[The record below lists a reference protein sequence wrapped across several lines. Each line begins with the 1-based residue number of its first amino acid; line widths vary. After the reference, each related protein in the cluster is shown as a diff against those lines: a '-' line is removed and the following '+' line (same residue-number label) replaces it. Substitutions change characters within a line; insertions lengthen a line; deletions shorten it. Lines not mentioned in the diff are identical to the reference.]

1 MKKGTLVLF
10 VMLILSANIMAKESP
25 IIGNWLLTKVE
36 MEGNVEEVYSEVEFK
51 DDGYAEMEGRV
62 FGEWK
67 YDKKAKTVTIES
79 EMIKEFA
86 GERKVTK
93 LNKNELVL
101 SGSKVKMFFIKLN
114 EENIEAENNNSK
126 LEGSWKILTE
136 SGFKMLIF
144 ELPDVLSIKE
154 KFDGGSSSGGGT
166 WIFNSTDKSLII
178 MANDRELNGL
188 NKVVK
193 QSGDELE
200 LENKGNIIKALKLE
214 KSSIKIERLAFSDE
228 DFYDESG
235 DYKYYDEEGKLP
247 WNDPYELI
255 VGMVKVK
262 QLAYNF
268 STLIEGTE
276 TFETKELST
285 NVSTNVDEGMMSYD
299 NIFVG
304 FDRESTPEDYEMP
317 IGYYNSDIRLFPF
330 ESDTY
335 RVVGEEE
342 ITTPAGTFSCTVVEA
357 IGDFDENLKL
367 WMITDKPGI
376 LAKVIKDKSG
386 DFGHFIVFELL
397 EIKL

>member
-1 MKKGTLVLF
+1 MKKGSLVLF

-25 IIGNWLLTKVE
+25 IIGQWLLTKVE

-51 DDGYAEMEGRV
+51 SDGYAEMEGRV

-67 YDKKAKTVTIES
+67 YNKKSKTVTIES

-101 SGSKVKMFFIKLN
+101 SGSKVKMFFTKLN
-114 EENIEAENNNSK
+114 EENIEAENTNSK
-126 LEGSWKILTE
+126 LGGSWKILTE
-136 SGFKMLIF
+136 SGFKILIF

-154 KFDGGSSSGGGT
+154 KFDGGSSSVGGT

-178 MANDRELNGL
+178 MANDHELNGL
-188 NKVVK
+188 NKVIK
-193 QSGDELE
+193 QSGNELE
-200 LENKGNIIKALKLE
+200 LENRGNTIKALKLE
-214 KSSIKIERLAFSDE
+214 KSSIKIERLSFSEE
-228 DFYDESG
+228 DFYDENG
-235 DYKYYDEEGKLP
+235 DYKYDDEEGKLK
-247 WNDPYELI
+247 WNDPYKLI
-255 VGMVKVK
+255 VSMEKVK
-262 QLAYNF
+262 QLVYNF

-276 TFETKELST
+276 TFETKELSS
-285 NVSTNVDEGMMSYD
+285 NVSTNVDEGMMSFD
-299 NIFVG
+299 NIFIG

-317 IGYYNSDIRLFPF
+317 IAYYSSDIRLFPF

-342 ITTPAGTFSCTVVEA
+342 ITTPAGTFNCTVVEA
-357 IGDFDENLKL
+357 IGDFDENIKL
-367 WMITDKPGI
+367 WMVNNKPGI
-376 LAKVIKDKSG
+376 LAKVIKDKPG
-386 DFGHFIVFELL
+386 DFGHFIVFELV

>member
-1 MKKGTLVLF
+1 MKKGSLVLF

-25 IIGNWLLTKVE
+25 IIGQWLLTKVE

-51 DDGYAEMEGRV
+51 SDGYAEMEGRV

-67 YDKKAKTVTIES
+67 YNKKSKTVTIES

-101 SGSKVKMFFIKLN
+101 SGSKVKMFFTKLN
-114 EENIEAENNNSK
+114 EENIEAENKNSK

-136 SGFKMLIF
+136 SGFKILIF
-144 ELPDVLSIKE
+144 ELPNVLSIKE
-154 KFDGGSSSGGGT
+154 KFDGGSSSVGGT

-178 MANDRELNGL
+178 MANDRELSGL

-193 QSGDELE
+193 QSGNELE
-200 LENKGNIIKALKLE
+200 LENRGNTIKALKLE
-214 KSSIKIERLAFSDE
+214 KSSIKIERLSFSEE
-228 DFYDESG
+228 DFYDENG
-235 DYKYYDEEGKLP
+235 DYKYDDEEGKLK
-247 WNDPYELI
+247 WNDPYKLI
-255 VGMVKVK
+255 VSMEKVK
-262 QLAYNF
+262 QLVYNF

-276 TFETKELST
+276 TFETKELSS
-285 NVSTNVDEGMMSYD
+285 NVSTNVDEGMMSFD
-299 NIFVG
+299 NIFIG

-317 IGYYNSDIRLFPF
+317 IAYYSSDIKLFPF

-335 RVVGEEE
+335 RVVSEEE
-342 ITTPAGTFSCTVVEA
+342 ITTPAGTFNCTVVEA
-357 IGDFDENLKL
+357 IGDFDENMKL
-367 WMITDKPGI
+367 WMVNNKPGI
-376 LAKVIKDKSG
+376 LAKVIKDKPG
-386 DFGHFIVFELL
+386 DFGHFIVFELV